1 MQINV
6 EISLIRQNNIFFYKV
21 ITFLFELLLVLGGQ
35 GTGTRIISWMSVSL
49 NTSVTMLCACSFSFF
64 FSFCSLIKKLM
75 FSKLYCVTNFI

>member
-64 FSFCSLIKKLM
+64 FFVL
-75 FSKLYCVTNFI
+75 FSYQETYV